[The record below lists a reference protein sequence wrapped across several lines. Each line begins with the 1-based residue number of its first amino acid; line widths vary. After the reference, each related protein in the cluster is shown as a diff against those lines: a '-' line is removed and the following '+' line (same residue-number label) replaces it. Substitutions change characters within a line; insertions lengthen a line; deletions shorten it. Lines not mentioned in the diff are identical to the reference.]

1 MRVAR
6 RSGEVATT
14 AACVAW
20 KHAAGE
26 LISKQTVV
34 TGLQKQTL
42 MVVVADI
49 VWQRQMQSVSPQ
61 LIYKLN
67 ALLGTGTI
75 RFIEYHVDTTAF
87 IHDVA
92 IDNPEPRATMALPAE
107 LITAAA
113 AITEP
118 KLRRSFLAAAE
129 SSMRYRQTRRQ
140 SS

>member
-6 RSGEVATT
+6 QSGEVATT
-14 AACVAW
+14 VAGVAW

-34 TGLQKQTL
+34 TGLQKETL
-42 MVVVADI
+42 LVAVADV

-67 ALLGTGTI
+67 ALLGTGSI
-75 RFIEYHVDTTAF
+75 RFIEYHVDTAAF
-87 IHDVA
+87 NHDVPV
-92 IDNPEPRATMALPAE
+92 DDPEPRATTALPAD

-113 AITEP
+113 GIAEP